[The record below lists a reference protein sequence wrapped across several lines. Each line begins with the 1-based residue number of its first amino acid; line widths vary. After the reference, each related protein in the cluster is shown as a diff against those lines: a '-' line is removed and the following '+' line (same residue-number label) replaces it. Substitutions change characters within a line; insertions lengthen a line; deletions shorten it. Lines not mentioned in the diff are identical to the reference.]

1 MGMYKFIP
9 TCVFAHVCVETQE
22 KKMHESVTNHVGSRD
37 QT

>member
-9 TCVFAHVCVETQE
+9 ACAFAHVCVETQG
-22 KKMHESVTNHVGSRD
+22 KKMHELVINHVGSRD